1 MTMLSKTYS
10 TEIAARRAIEALR
23 SRRVPAP
30 DVRLLTGTRLG
41 DVRREPVGGFA
52 GPVPPDAPV
61 GTYGDRR
68 VPRLQSAGVFAGDPD
83 QRQGSFADTDRVV
96 IVTYQADAERA
107 RVTGLGGARRLLVR
121 AGIDDDAVDRAV
133 HELHRGRAIVL
144 ADVSEIV
151 PSEARAQVGPDAR
164 AA

>member
-1 MTMLSKTYS
+1 
-10 TEIAARRAIEALR
+10 
-23 SRRVPAP
+23 
-30 DVRLLTGTRLG
+30 
-41 DVRREPVGGFA
+41 
-52 GPVPPDAPV
+52 
-61 GTYGDRR
+61 
-68 VPRLQSAGVFAGDPD
+68 
-83 QRQGSFADTDRVV
+83 V